1 MSTLKLKTQVIAPEY
16 AALSDFV
23 ESLPT
28 RFASEGVTLHDG
40 RNTVKRFT
48 VGGQTLVVKRYK
60 RPNVVQRIAYTF
72 FERSKAERA
81 YVFAGILRDRR
92 ISTPHEVAY
101 IEQSSGG
108 LLTGSYFVSEE
119 CAWPSLREA
128 LERPD
133 FDRTLAAALGR
144 YLVTLHERHI
154 AHGDLN
160 LGNILYHTQADGTYA
175 FALIDTNRSHFGP
188 LSRRDCLRNLLR
200 LTYDTALM
208 DFVVREYATSR
219 GWDADRFAADE
230 LHLLHRFW
238 VRNDRKNKMKKIL
251 RRLPFRKTPESRK

>member
-16 AALSDFV
+16 TAVSDFV
-23 ESLPT
+23 DSLPD
-28 RFASEGVTLHDG
+28 RFASEGETLHDG

-48 VGGQTLVVKRYK
+48 IDGRRLIVKRYK
-60 RPNVVQRIAYTF
+60 RPNIVQRIAYTF

-81 YVFAGILRDRR
+81 YDFAAVLRDRG

-108 LLTGSYFVSEE
+108 LLVSSYFVSEE

-133 FDRTLAAALGR
+133 FDRTLASALGR
-144 YLVTLHERHI
+144 YLVGLHERHI

-160 LGNILYHTQADGTYA
+160 LGNILYHAQADGTYA

-188 LSRRDCLRNLLR
+188 LSRRDCLHNLLR

-208 DFVVREYATSR
+208 RFVVREYASVR

-238 VRNDRKNKMKKIL
+238 MRNDRKNKMKKIL
-251 RRLPFRKTPESRK
+251 RSLPFRKTSKK

>member
-1 MSTLKLKTQVIAPEY
+1 MSIPKLKTQVIAPEY
-16 AALSDFV
+16 ASVSDFV
-23 ESLPT
+23 GGLPE
-28 RFASEGVTLHDG
+28 RFATGGETLHDG

-48 VGGQTLVVKRYK
+48 LNGRTLIVKRYK
-60 RPNVVQRIAYTF
+60 RPNIVQRIAYTF

-81 YVFAGILRDRR
+81 YVFAGILRDRG

-108 LLTGSYFVSEE
+108 LLAGSYFVSEE

-133 FDRTLAAALGR
+133 FDRTLASALGR
-144 YLVTLHERHI
+144 YLVGLHERHI

-160 LGNILYHTQADGTYA
+160 LGNILYHAQTDGTYT

-188 LSRRDCLRNLLR
+188 LSRRDCLHNLLR

-208 DFVVREYATSR
+208 DFVVRAYAKAR

-238 VRNDRKNKMKKIL
+238 VRNDRKNKMKNIL
-251 RRLPFRKTPESRK
+251 RNLPFRKTAKK